1 MLLVIFVTY
10 VKIKTMDANTSVFRA
25 ALLDLVAD
33 KAEGI
38 FSPP

>member
-1 MLLVIFVTY
+1 
-10 VKIKTMDANTSVFRA
+10 MDANTSVFRA